1 MQVTATQ
8 LKVAEGREP
17 LVALSI
23 NKPQRGRGV
32 RGGEA
37 KQGENELA
45 SGSTD
50 QVHRTAGWDLKI
62 VANSL
67 QIDSG

>member
-1 MQVTATQ
+1 MAR
-8 LKVAEGREP
+8 G
-17 LVALSI
+17 I
-23 NKPQRGRGV
+23 NKPQRGRVV

-45 SGSTD
+45 SGSID
-50 QVHRTAGWDLKI
+50 QVHGTAGWDLKI